1 MIDPIELIDF
11 ELGFDGPA
19 APCPSCGRSMAPM
32 APEIEGFADIIPH
45 CDMCGVVLAA

>member
-11 ELGFDGPA
+11 ELDFDGPA
-19 APCPSCGRSMAPM
+19 AACPSCGRSMAPT
-32 APEIEGFADIIPH
+32 APEIEGLPDIIPH